1 MTAAVHNQ
9 PGTSV
14 ELADG
19 LESDRK
25 TIRMWRNR
33 FTEKRCDGVIDEPRP
48 CRPTVVSDDQMEAL
62 ITATSWLAGKGVP
75 TGRFWSYRR
84 GRVGD

>member
-1 MTAAVHNQ
+1 MIS
-9 PGTSV
+9 PSTSV

-19 LESDRK
+19 LESDQK
-25 TIRMWRNR
+25 TIRMWRNLL
-33 FTEKRCDGVIDEPRP
+33 TEKRCGGVIDEPRP
-48 CRPTVVSDDQMEAL
+48 CRPTVVGDDQIEAL

-75 TGRFWSYRR
+75 YWRLWSYRC